1 MSLVGTA
8 MTQAL
13 ARYLDVTAA
22 RQAVIANNIANMDT
36 PGYKALD
43 TNFGDQLHSLLSDQN
58 NNLPVRTAEVPGL
71 IERPDGNN
79 VSLDREGYLL
89 GQTQLQF
96 QAGASL
102 LRSQVRNIQIAIREG
117 NSQ

>member
-1 MSLVGTA
+1 MSLIDTKL
-8 MTQAL
+8 TQTL
-13 ARYLDVTAA
+13 AHYLDLTAA
-22 RQAVIANNIANMDT
+22 RQAAIANNIANLDT
-36 PGYKALD
+36 PGYKTLD
-43 TNFGDQLHSLLSDQN
+43 TNFGEQLRGLLN
-58 NNLPVRTAEVPGL
+58 TENEKLPTRSVEVPGL

-96 QAGASL
+96 QAGAAL